1 MIPPLMYGAVLS
13 LEALRSSI
21 TKRRISLIL
30 GIPICLIML
39 HTSFSAGLID
49 GLIRKGKES
58 SDR

>member
-1 MIPPLMYGAVLS
+1 MYGAVLS